1 MDFKSLY
8 HHHHQ
13 PHHFL
18 LPLHFLPPL
27 LTHGKSSKIV
37 SISPPVTHCGSFF
50 PALAYITRANAG
62 GVFAKLPQREQAEAD
77 YGLSNDSLRI
87 LEGGESESSSSS
99 SVVGGRKDGGF
110 KRRRRNR
117 SGELIVSSGL
127 PKVKPDTN
135 ILKKEKKKGVKKSK
149 KGSNDLGFKM
159 RVGLDMCSKK
169 GDVMGAISLYDSALK
184 TDLKLD
190 QYHYNVLLYL
200 CSSASTGVI
209 LRGKSGS
216 KNSSTDGKHNND
228 IHVSETTKKY
238 ALKRGFEIYERICSD
253 DIPLSEAAL
262 TSISRMAMS
271 MGNGD
276 MAFQIVKKIK
286 SLGLT
291 LRLRSY
297 DPALF
302 TFCNNGDLDKAF
314 EVENHMLDSNVDPE
328 EPELRALLKLSIKA
342 RRSEKVYYLLQKLRT
357 TVRQVSPSTA
367 ELIEMWFK
375 SLDASRVG
383 KRKLDSKLV
392 VRAMENGGGGWHGLG
407 WLGKGKWSVART
419 QIDSNGLC
427 HECGEKLVAI
437 DIDPIKTE
445 NFSRSVASIAAKR
458 EKDSSNFEDFQKWLE
473 YFGPFE
479 AVIDA
484 ANIGLFSQRSFS
496 VTKVNAVVNGIR
508 QKLPSKKWPLIIVH
522 NRRIYGDKKINEPMN
537 IKVLEK
543 WKNADALYAT
553 PTGSND
559 DWYWLYAAVKCK
571 ALIVTNDEM
580 RDHIFQTLGND
591 FFPKWKERH
600 QVHFNFDVGGPEFQ
614 MPPACSVVI
623 QETQRG
629 HWHIPISSEQNLESG
644 RSRTWLCVTRATFPS
659 TSSCQELSSS
669 PGKNRE
675 PASLKKKTT
684 SRRTSR
690 STAKTSAKKIV
701 TIRRSRKAENIA
713 GRVEVPSILKSRP
726 VSDTNN
732 S

>member
-1 MDFKSLY
+1 MEFKSLY

-87 LEGGESESSSSS
+87 LEGGESESSSSSS

-458 EKDSSNFEDFQKWLE
+458 EKDSFNFEDFQVGIELFIFFFLGLLFYNMFNHFCKQKWLE

-496 VTKVNAVVNGIR
+496 VTKVSLKRASFTLLDFNNTKLQMMFSWFLDFQVNAVVNGIR

-559 DWYWLYAAVKCK
+559 DW
-571 ALIVTNDEM
+571 
-580 RDHIFQTLGND
+580 
-591 FFPKWKERH
+591 
-600 QVHFNFDVGGPEFQ
+600 
-614 MPPACSVVI
+614 
-623 QETQRG
+623 
-629 HWHIPISSEQNLESG
+629 
-644 RSRTWLCVTRATFPS
+644 
-659 TSSCQELSSS
+659 
-669 PGKNRE
+669 
-675 PASLKKKTT
+675 
-684 SRRTSR
+684 
-690 STAKTSAKKIV
+690 
-701 TIRRSRKAENIA
+701 
-713 GRVEVPSILKSRP
+713 
-726 VSDTNN
+726 
-732 S
+732 